1 MLVPDTPPFSHSAQ
15 ATSPAASHP
24 GPTWLSPLLAQYPH
38 GQTHQPTSSILGR
51 PATATVKHIQLEVAA
66 TGLLQHQPAG
76 VLQPTLIASAQQAA
90 AGGIGGARASQ
101 QNAATDAH
109 ASSSNQ
115 GHHSGAVQQA
125 TVTTS
130 TFRQPAIGH
139 AQKQF
144 PALVQANCQQAST
157 VTEQQQQHQQQVAAV
172 TSSSSSQAPASVKKG
187 KFSRLRLQPRAA
199 VCGPSRSPSPDT
211 ETVAAPCHTTL
222 SSVPPFAHPVQTAHP
237 VQAAHK
243 VEPVS
248 GASVPA
254 ESVQARGSGGLL
266 QAGQLKTGPNE
277 AFSPAPGPMPANSGQ
292 NEVGQLEANQATSPE
307 AHVEQAA
314 QAKVHQGTAGLSP
327 VQSWRSEPPK
337 QEQLQP
343 SSLLHAHAAAAQHL
357 PDIAPSA
364 ASEARGDI
372 SPFQRSAAATIK
384 HNCDITEQRGSRSGK
399 VASMVYKSQQPICQA
414 ASARRQAACDAEQK
428 AHSLPPPA
436 SPSCADQHGVHMGQT
451 QHGVNMG
458 PIQHGVKMGHMQ
470 CGAGQHSQSIMLAPA
485 HSNKSSSA
493 GTANKETTEK
503 NSRIKSGDSNVEQPL
518 QAAVGTAEHGIA
530 AEGCARELSQVDL
543 DGTFA
548 DDWDWQ
554 QTQGICGFHDA
565 YQPSQALVSHSRKSP
580 VRQGTS
586 WKGLDVKSGKQPL
599 IVDSILVL

>member
-1 MLVPDTPPFSHSAQ
+1 M
-15 ATSPAASHP
+15 
-24 GPTWLSPLLAQYPH
+24 AQYPH

-51 PATATVKHIQLEVAA
+51 PATATVKHVQLEVAP

-90 AGGIGGARASQ
+90 ADGNGGARSSQ

-144 PALVQANCQQAST
+144 PALVQANGQQAIT
-157 VTEQQQQHQQQVAAV
+157 VTEQQQQQHQQQVAAV
-172 TSSSSSQAPASVKKG
+172 TSSSSQAPASVKKR

-211 ETVAAPCHTTL
+211 ETVAAPCHTIL
-222 SSVPPFAHPVQTAHP
+222 SSVPPFAHPVQTTHP

-254 ESVQARGSGGLL
+254 ESVQAQGSGAIL
-266 QAGQLKTGPNE
+266 QAEQLETGPNE
-277 AFSPAPGPMPANSGQ
+277 AFSPAPGPLPANSGQ
-292 NEVGQLEANQATSPE
+292 KEVGQLEAATSPK
-307 AHVEQAA
+307 AHVQQAA

-343 SSLLHAHAAAAQHL
+343 SSLLHAHAAASEHL
-357 PDIAPSA
+357 PNVAPSA
-364 ASEARGDI
+364 ASKACADI
-372 SPFQRSAAATIK
+372 SPFQRSAATTIK
-384 HNCDITEQRGSRSGK
+384 HNCDNTEQRESRSGK

-414 ASARRQAACDAEQK
+414 ASARRQAASDAEQK

-436 SPSCADQHGVHMGQT
+436 SPSCADQHGVNMGPR
-451 QHGVNMG
+451 QHGVNIG
-458 PIQHGVKMGHMQ
+458 PIQHGVNMGHMQ
-470 CGAGQHSQSIMLAPA
+470 CGAGQHSQSIMLVPA

-518 QAAVGTAEHGIA
+518 QAAAGTAEHGIA
-530 AEGCARELSQVDL
+530 AEACAGELSQGDPY
-543 DGTFA
+543 GTLA

-554 QTQGICGFHDA
+554 QTQGICSFHDA

-586 WKGLDVKSGKQPL
+586 WKGLDVNSGKQPL